1 MSTCSRSVLARFHRL
16 RHPSRYIFTLL
27 QTHYF
32 RDASLYIRREP
43 ICESKKNQCR
53 YRNLLRCE
61 GGTRANR
68 CLLMRL
74 RRLPRFR
81 IPNPVP
87 SGLLATSLGN
97 LILACASGMPG
108 YLPSALTMDAF
119 GRRFIQIRDF
129 ANLTVILL
137 TIGFGYGT
145 FDKISLIAFYIL
157 AQLFFNFGPNAKTFV
172 VPAECFPT
180 RYRSTLLGDM
190 WGW

>member
-1 MSTCSRSVLARFHRL
+1 
-16 RHPSRYIFTLL
+16 
-27 QTHYF
+27 
-32 RDASLYIRREP
+32 
-43 ICESKKNQCR
+43 
-53 YRNLLRCE
+53 
-61 GGTRANR
+61 
-68 CLLMRL
+68 MRL

-108 YLPSALTMDAF
+108 YLPSALAMDAF

-180 RYRSTLLGDM
+180 RYRSTCYGLSAAPGKLGAVNIQVLSKPLLTKGVRAGCKGARAVRF
-190 WGW
+190 WGT